1 MAQRVDLPQRIDLQR
16 YKAKLPGV
24 PEDTPLELG
33 TYGSYGIEQL
43 RLNPDARWDG
53 LTIAATFV
61 PPGGDP
67 VRVVVGPDNLLDVPP
82 EATAVHISKDNP
94 GAIVFSGVAD
104 GVQRI
109 SCNLKY
115 FTGDHKPIEG
125 KDSTPTPSEW
135 EQYVTQLKGVVDKAV
150 PPDGE
155 PGQVLTKGE
164 GENFWTYP
172 TGGGGGGG
180 YTIGDGLKYDP
191 ESNILSVNT
200 ADVVEKD
207 NTLPITSAAVYT
219 TVGNIEALLETI

>member
-1 MAQRVDLPQRIDLQR
+1 MAHKVELNG
-16 YKAKLPGV
+16 YTAKTPGNKEKN
-24 PEDTPLELG
+24 PTIELG
-33 TYGSYGIEQL
+33 TAGSYGIEQIQL
-43 RLNPDARWDG
+43 LPNTFWDG
-53 LTIAATFV
+53 LTITATFH
-61 PPGGDP
+61 PPGGEP
-67 VRVVVGPDNLLDVPP
+67 VRIVVGPDNLLNVPP
-82 EATAVHISKDNP
+82 EATAVTATKDNP
-94 GAIVFSGVAD
+94 GVIVFAGVAD

-109 SCNLKY
+109 SCDLKY
-115 FTGDHKPIEG
+115 IVCNHSAIEG
-125 KDSTPTPSEW
+125 KDSAPTPSEW

-155 PGQVLTKGE
+155 PGQVLTKGD

-207 NTLPITSAAVYT
+207 NTLPVTSAAVYT